1 MDDARARRVV
11 ADCFAAF
18 APPPRQTV
26 SQWADEHRQLSSE
39 ASAEPGKWITA
50 RAEYQRGIMDAI
62 SDPRV
67 ETVVVMSSAQVGK
80 TEIVNNL
87 VGFQMHRDPCPIL
100 VLQPTIEMAQA
111 WSKDRLA
118 PMLRD
123 TSALAE
129 LVHVGNR
136 RDSSNTLLH
145 KVFPGGHITMA
156 GANSPAS
163 LASRPIRVLL
173 CDEVDRYPVSAG
185 TEGDPV
191 NLARKRTT
199 TFWNRKVVLT
209 STPTVKGA
217 SRIEMEFDASDKRRF
232 FVPCLECGEFQSLQ
246 WANVT
251 WPAGEPHRACYA
263 CAACGVLLNDG
274 QRIAMIRRGEWRAT
288 AEFRGRAGFH
298 LSELYSPW
306 VTLGAVA
313 TAFVEAKRSPETLKT
328 WVNTSL
334 GETWEDAGEGVDETG
349 LLSRREEYA
358 AEVPE
363 RAVLL
368 TAGVDVQIDRLEM
381 EVVAWG
387 DGEESWNVDYL
398 VIHGDP
404 ARGETWAALDAAL
417 DRTYMHE
424 TGTAL
429 HITATGI
436 DSGGAH
442 TQITYDYCRRRAARR
457 VFALKGIAGAG
468 RPVVTLSRKQHGGG
482 NRKVDLYMV
491 GVDDA
496 KGTIYS
502 RLKIDEPGP
511 GFCHFPFER
520 SDEYFQ
526 QLTAERIVTRYSK
539 GFPRRE
545 WTKVRARNE
554 ALDCRVYA
562 YSALRILNPVWSA
575 VSRRIAARDQHETRQ
590 DAPQA
595 PPAETLDPINRITQA
610 RRAARSRRP
619 SGGWATGWKR

>member
-1 MDDARARRVV
+1 MDQSRANSLVSS
-11 ADCFAAF
+11 CFAAF
-18 APPPRQTV
+18 APPPKQTV
-26 SQWADEHRQLSSE
+26 SEWADEHRQLSSE
-39 ASAEPGKWITA
+39 ASAEPGKWLTS
-50 RAEYQRGIMDAI
+50 RAEYQRGIMDSI

-80 TEIVNNL
+80 TEVINNL
-87 VGFQMHRDPCPIL
+87 VGYLMHRDPCPIL

-123 TSALAE
+123 TTCLSE
-129 LVHVGNR
+129 MVHVGGR
-136 RDSSNTLLH
+136 RESSNTLLH
-145 KVFPGGHITMA
+145 KIFPGGHITLA

-199 TFWNRKVVLT
+199 TFWNRKVLLT

-217 SRIEMEFDASDKRRF
+217 SRIELEFEASDQRRF
-232 FVPCLECGEFQSLQ
+232 FVPCFHCGERQVLK
-246 WANVT
+246 WANVS
-251 WPAGEPHRACYA
+251 WPSGEPQKAQYA
-263 CAACGVLLNDG
+263 CEHCGGLLNDG
-274 QRIAMIRRGEWRAT
+274 QRIAMIRKGEWRAT
-288 AEFRGRAGFH
+288 APFTGRAGFH

-306 VTLGAVA
+306 VTLGSIAQ
-313 TAFVEAKRSPETLKT
+313 AFVEAKRSPETLKT

-334 GETWEDAGEGVDETG
+334 GETWEDSGEGVDDTG

-358 AEVPE
+358 AEVPD

-387 DGEESWNVDYL
+387 DGEESWSIDYL

-429 HITATGI
+429 HVTATGI

-442 TQITYDYCRRRAARR
+442 TQIVYDYCRRRTARR
-457 VFALKGIAGAG
+457 VFALKGIAGPG
-468 RPVVTLSRKQHGGG
+468 RPVVTLSRKQQGGG
-482 NRKVDLYMV
+482 NRKTDLFMV

-511 GFCHFPFER
+511 GYCHFPFER
-520 SDEYFQ
+520 TEDYFL
-526 QLTAERIVTRYSK
+526 QLTAERIVTRHSK

-545 WTKVRARNE
+545 WVKSRARNE

-562 YSALRILNPVWSA
+562 YAALRILNPVWSA
-575 VSRRIAARDQHETRQ
+575 VSRRVTSQEQ
-590 DAPQA
+590 PAPA
-595 PPAETLDPINRITQA
+595 PKAPSKAEAINRIVQSRKPA
-610 RRAARSRRP
+610 PRRP
-619 SGGWATGWKR
+619 GGGWSTGWKK